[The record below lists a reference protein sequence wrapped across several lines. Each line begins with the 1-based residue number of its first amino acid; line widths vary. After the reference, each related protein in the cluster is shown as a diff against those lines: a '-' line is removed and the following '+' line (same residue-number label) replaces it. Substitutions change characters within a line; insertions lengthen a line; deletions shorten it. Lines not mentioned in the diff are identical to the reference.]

1 MKKFL
6 VIFTIMLT
14 IAGQN
19 PVSGR
24 TLSHPPLPKD
34 SPDIEKVA
42 IVVLKEEKEELEI
55 KRLIERHPDLQIR
68 YVYKQALNGFSV
80 KGKQSALASL
90 LNQEDVSAVSPVNT
104 YFVHS
109 GDNIKLIGGTAVRG
123 FFDQNNRRLTG
134 KDVKVGVID
143 TGIDYNHPD
152 LRRSYGGG
160 HDLVDQDKDPMETKA
175 AGGQGTLHG
184 THVAGIIAANGKVQG
199 VAPEATII
207 AYRAL
212 GPGGS
217 GTTEQVIAAIDQ
229 AIKDKVDVLN
239 LSLGNNVNG
248 PDLPISLA
256 LNKAVD
262 KGITAVTSSGNS
274 GPNIWT
280 VGSPGTA
287 SKAISVGASTP
298 TMKVPILNAGGRRI
312 RLDLLQGSK
321 DWEFDRSYEIVYGG
335 IGRKEE
341 LKSANGKIVLVE
353 RGELTFTD
361 KAVNALEAGAEGIII
376 FNNTK
381 GRFFGNLDSGVPI
394 PVAALSK
401 EEGEELRK
409 ITEKRKLLGRTYI
422 IEEKDI
428 LADFS
433 SRGPVTS
440 TWEIKPDVVAPGV
453 AINSTIPGG
462 YLPLQGTSMA
472 APHVAGACAILKQAH
487 PDWGPEKI
495 KAALMNT
502 AKPLVN
508 NEGKLY
514 RTYEQ
519 GAGRI
524 QLEKALRTETV
535 IHPASLQFGKFQIAD
550 RLHEHKSYVTVENIS
565 NKNKSYSFSIPY
577 KEQGINWEM
586 PRSFQLKP
594 GEKKKLEI
602 KMSVD
607 PTLLKKKIY
616 DGSLVMSAGSEEM
629 RIPYLYVLEEPNYP
643 RVMGFGLGKGD
654 KEKTYRYEVYLPGGA
669 EEFGIAMFD
678 SESLRFMGFLDWKRN
693 VGKGQLLQE
702 IPADKLPG
710 PGLYLAKVFAKK
722 AGKEDWI
729 ETYLF
734 IRPDGQI
741 GEPEP
746 SGHSRDLVN
755 E

>member
-1 MKKFL
+1 MKKFFI
-6 VIFTIMLT
+6 IFIMMLT
-14 IAGQN
+14 ILGQN
-19 PVSGR
+19 QVFAR
-24 TLSHPPLPKD
+24 TLTHPPIPEI
-34 SPDIEKVA
+34 SPDIERVA
-42 IVVLKEEKEELEI
+42 IVVLKEGKGEQEI
-55 KRLIERHPDLQIR
+55 KRLLEADPDLEIR
-68 YVYKQALNGFSV
+68 HIFKHALNGFSV
-80 KGKQSALASL
+80 KGKQSALERLVEKKA
-90 LNQEDVSAVSPVNT
+90 VSAVSPVNT
-104 YFVHS
+104 YYVHAN
-109 GDNIKLIGGTAVRG
+109 DNIELIGGITARG
-123 FFDQNNRRLTG
+123 FYDRNNRRLTG
-134 KDVKVGVID
+134 KGVKVGVID

-160 HDLVDQDKDPMETKA
+160 RDLVDNDKDPMETKA
-175 AGGQGTLHG
+175 AGGQSTLHG
-184 THVAGIIAANGKVQG
+184 THVAGIIAANGKIKG

-274 GPNIWT
+274 GPNLWT

-298 TMKVPILNAGGRRI
+298 TMKVPFLEAGGKRI

-321 DWEFDRSYEIVYGG
+321 EWNFDRSYELVYGG
-335 IGRKEE
+335 LGRKEE
-341 LKSANGKIVLVE
+341 LIAASGKIVLVE

-361 KAVNALEAGAEGIII
+361 KAVNALEAGAEGVII

-394 PVAALSK
+394 PIAALSK
-401 EEGEELRK
+401 EEGEELKKVLVKER
-409 ITEKRKLLGRTYI
+409 LFGRTYI
-422 IEEKDI
+422 MKEKDI

-440 TWEIKPDVVAPGV
+440 TWEIKPDIVAPGV

-472 APHVAGACAILKQAH
+472 APHVAGACAIIKQAH

-508 NEGKLY
+508 HESKLY
-514 RTYEQ
+514 RTFEQ

-524 QLEKALRTETV
+524 QLEKALQTETLV
-535 IHPASLQFGKFQIAD
+535 MPASLQFGKFQIAD
-550 RLHEHKSYVTVENIS
+550 RLHEHKAYVTVENIS
-565 NKNKSYSFSIPY
+565 EKKQSYSFSIPY

-586 PRSFQLKP
+586 PLSFQLKP

-602 KMSVD
+602 KMSAD

-616 DGSLVMSAGSEEM
+616 DGAIVLAAGAKEI

-654 KEKTYRYEVYLPGGA
+654 KKDAYRYEVYLPGGA
-669 EEFGIAMFD
+669 EEFGIAIFD
-678 SESLRFMGFLDWKRN
+678 AESLRFMGFLDWKRD

-734 IRPDGQI
+734 VRPDGQI

-746 SGHSRDLVN
+746 SGN
-755 E
+755 KTGFPGE